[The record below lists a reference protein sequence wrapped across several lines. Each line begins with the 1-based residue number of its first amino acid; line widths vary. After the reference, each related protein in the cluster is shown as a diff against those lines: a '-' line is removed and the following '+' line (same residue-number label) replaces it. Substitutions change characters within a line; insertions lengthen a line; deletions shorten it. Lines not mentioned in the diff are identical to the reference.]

1 MNEQDVVSFFTGKGY
16 EPHQAAGIAGNLMQ
30 ESTLNPTAKN
40 PTSGAYGLPQWLGPR
55 KKAFFDYTVKNKK
68 DAADP
73 LTQLEFMDLE
83 LNTTEKRAKDKL
95 LATTTATDAAHTFS
109 NAYERAGANEKK
121 NAKRAGYAEKIFN
134 AIVPTAQ
141 AGENAPLTYD
151 EWVAAGKPTSQV
163 TKANTK
169 TDTPLTYDEWVAAGK
184 PEAPA
189 TLTEKLIGS
198 TTGRVGLG
206 LISPIVGVA
215 RLGENALIS
224 AGGPS
229 LGIGATWDEVQAMK
243 QKGMN
248 ALAPPEKFRNP
259 YLQDVDV
266 AGGVASMVGPAKI
279 LNKLAPAATFLGKVG
294 QATGVGTAIGL
305 TNPNAQDLS
314 ANAESAAWGALL
326 GATLTPATIAAAKA
340 IGWVYD
346 AAKHQLVNIHAGN
359 IARQA
364 LGTELPAAQA
374 ALANAPANLNAQQ
387 ALQEAG
393 VKAPPFHALA
403 KAVNQEALV
412 NPVSLAVQAKIP
424 AQVAAR
430 KAALANVTPDLKTVT
445 LQRATGAEPLYAVA
459 DKTVVQL
466 DNKMQKLFDR
476 MPAGTINAA
485 KELARVNNEPFV
497 MGAYQ
502 PATATTPAVYPT
514 VNGQTLHN
522 IKVAL
527 TDIASAP
534 TPTSKI
540 GASEQKAAAKLL
552 DEYIT
557 EFEKKIPAY
566 KVARQKYAQM
576 SAPVNQ
582 AVVLKEMAKVLETDV
597 GGERAGPF
605 LAVLGSKEQA
615 LLKKATKYAR
625 YEEGDLTKILTPK
638 QMDTAIKIANQL
650 KRDMAISEAEKLGR
664 GGAQRVLKETGF
676 SGRLPQY
683 LDVRV
688 TAFNKA
694 LDYLSGR
701 ISDKSTDILI
711 KGYQSGADMSKLLN
725 SIPVSDRNIV
735 LKTLKSGQFTR
746 ATPMAV
752 QNALAPQQQNQ
763 NALANQ

>member
-1 MNEQDVVSFFTGKGY
+1 MALKIATNPQTGESVVFVDNAWQPVTQTAINKENGSSAY
-16 EPHQAAGIAGNLMQ
+16 LVGN
-30 ESTLNPTAKN
+30 K
-40 PTSGAYGLPQWLGPR
+40 WL
-55 KKAFFDYTVKNKK
+55 
-68 DAADP
+68 
-73 LTQLEFMDLE
+73 
-83 LNTTEKRAKDKL
+83 
-95 LATTTATDAAHTFS
+95 
-109 NAYERAGANEKK
+109 
-121 NAKRAGYAEKIFN
+121 
-134 AIVPTAQ
+134 
-141 AGENAPLTYD
+141 
-151 EWVAAGKPTSQV
+151 
-163 TKANTK
+163 
-169 TDTPLTYDEWVAAGK
+169 TDTEAPSKAKVTPVKIK

-189 TLTEKLIGS
+189 TLTEKLLGS

-224 AGGPS
+224 AGVP
-229 LGIGATWDEVQAMK
+229 GIGVIGRGWDEVQAMK

-248 ALAPPEKFRNP
+248 ALAPPEKFRSP
-259 YLQDVDV
+259 YLQDADIV
-266 AGGVASMVGPAKI
+266 GGVSSMVVPGKI
-279 LNKLAPAATFLGKVG
+279 LSGVAPAVSFLGKTG
-294 QATGVGTAIGL
+294 QATGVGAGTGL
-305 TNPNAQDLS
+305 INPNAQDLT

-340 IGWVYD
+340 AGWIYD
-346 AAKHQLVNIHAGN
+346 LATRQLVNIHAGN

-364 LGTELPAAQA
+364 LGSELPAAQV
-374 ALANAPANLNAQQ
+374 ALANAPANLTAQQ

-393 VKAPPFHALA
+393 VKAPPFHALG
-403 KAVNQEALV
+403 KATSEEALV
-412 NPVSLAVQAKIP
+412 TPVTLAGQAKIP
-424 AQVAAR
+424 AQEAAR
-430 KAALANVTPDLKTVT
+430 KAALANVTPDLKTVM
-445 LQRATGAEPLYAVA
+445 LQRAAGAEPLYTVA
-459 DKTVVQL
+459 DKTVIQL
-466 DNKMQKLFDR
+466 DAKMQKLFDR

-497 MGAYQ
+497 MGVYQ

-527 TDIASAP
+527 SDIASAP
-534 TPTSKI
+534 TPASKI
-540 GASEQKAAAKLL
+540 GVSEQKAAAKLL
-552 DEYIT
+552 DEYVT
-557 EFEKKIPAY
+557 EFEKKVPAY
-566 KVARQKYAQM
+566 KAARQKYAEM

-582 AVVLKEMAKVLETDV
+582 AVVLKEMAKVLESDV
-597 GGERAGPF
+597 GGERAKPF
-605 LAVLGSKEQA
+605 LAVLGKGEEA

-701 ISDKSTDILI
+701 ISDRSTDILI

-746 ATPMAV
+746 AAPMAV